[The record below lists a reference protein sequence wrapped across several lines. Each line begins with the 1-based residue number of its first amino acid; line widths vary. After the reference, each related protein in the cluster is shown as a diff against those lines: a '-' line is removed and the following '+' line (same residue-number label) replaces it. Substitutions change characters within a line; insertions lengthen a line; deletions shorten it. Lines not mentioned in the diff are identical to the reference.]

1 MRITASC
8 FFMCNRPRGA
18 GNLLRFI
25 FMSNVKSD
33 YKNLPSFLS
42 QSKIEEK
49 EFENE
54 YNNWV
59 VENPDLPFNDFMW
72 KFFEK
77 QQYELQKNHKQNMSF
92 TTN

>member
-1 MRITASC
+1 MQITPSC
-8 FFMCNRPRGA
+8 FFMCNRPREA
-18 GNLLRFI
+18 GNLLTFI

-33 YKNLPSFLS
+33 YKNLSSFLS

-59 VENPDLPFNDFMW
+59 VENPDLPLNDFMW